1 MCKRISALYDSI
13 IPHDGTQPC
22 YQRLGGSLWLFEM
35 IILAPGYFIV
45 MLRYVKPV
53 YFFFVSP
60 VCLFR
65 FSFLLTVAFAFAIP
79 TLSKYLVDR

>member
-53 YFFFVSP
+53 YFFLSLQSVS
-60 VCLFR
+60 
-65 FSFLLTVAFAFAIP
+65 FAF
-79 TLSKYLVDR
+79 LFF